1 MVAEVMWA
9 VWNVPDCVFLLG
21 YDVWSLQHPM
31 SSLLDL
37 PSHYWDM
44 NRKMEE
50 GLEWW
55 QGEGGVLGLC

>member
-1 MVAEVMWA
+1 MVAEVTLA
-9 VWNVPDCVFLLG
+9 VWSVPARAFPLG
-21 YDVWSLQHPM
+21 YDVWAVQQPM

-50 GLEWW
+50 CLELWR
-55 QGEGGVLGLC
+55 GGGGVLGLC